1 MVRSR
6 PTVDKFLIAC
16 LLRAEYRLSLSRPTP
31 RYRLSST

>member
-16 LLRAEYRLSLSRPTP
+16 LLRAEYGLSLTP
-31 RYRLSST
+31 VV